1 MMGSSKPAHKRNKTL
16 RKIPPDERDQAL
28 SDSLDN
34 WFIKRVSERRGII
47 GDGRNG
53 PMFVSPAIDA
63 RHDRDVPRAAA
74 EAQAPPGAG
83 RGGNGIGKGAR
94 PLMALMLTSVES
106 REMRERTI
114 ARVVRQVRLA
124 AKAMRSKVVVRRHA

>member
-53 PMFVSPAIDA
+53 PMVCFAGY
-63 RHDRDVPRAAA
+63 RRDDMIETYRVLRPRLKRLQVLV
-74 EAQAPPGAG
+74 EEETESEKEPG
-83 RGGNGIGKGAR
+83 R
-94 PLMALMLTSVES
+94 
-106 REMRERTI
+106 
-114 ARVVRQVRLA
+114 
-124 AKAMRSKVVVRRHA
+124 